1 MFLFW
6 DVNIRVLLYVLVLR
20 WCFMLN
26 QFWKIV
32 GKGSASSLEPEGQ
45 FELQPCL
52 FTLRLARHDV
62 EFRFYLQ
69 MGGNICWRTANLMQP
84 WKFSVDHFYK
94 YPLDLSSSYGINL
107 KDLIYVVHYY
117 YYYFSKACIP
127 LFKCIPKQPLLNNHR
142 NKWQIATLD
151 LFF

>member
-1 MFLFW
+1 
-6 DVNIRVLLYVLVLR
+6 
-20 WCFMLN
+20 MLN
-26 QFWKIV
+26 QFWKFV
-32 GKGSASSLEPEGQ
+32 GKRSASSLEPEGQ

-127 LFKCIPKQPLLNNHR
+127 LFKYIPKQPLLNSSSKHMANC
-142 NKWQIATLD
+142 NSPFVFLI
-151 LFF
+151 FFQEWTNAVANSPF